1 MLMARALMVAVA
13 VLCLSDGARA
23 VAQPTPPPE
32 PAPAPAPAPEPIPG
46 PEPVPA
52 PEAAPTSVPEP
63 SPAPS
68 EPAPAA
74 TAEAAPAAEPEPPSF
89 PTLHP
94 YGFVRLDFIAGDSRL
109 SNIQF
114 PFFAESEPDDRSAE
128 TSIHPRLSRVGLD
141 LMPFNVTESAQV
153 AGKIEIDF
161 QNGGRESREVPR
173 LRHGYLTLG
182 TPMFELLAG
191 QTWDLIAPLFP
202 TANADSLMWNAGN
215 LGDRRPQIRATAKPP
230 AGDGSLRLAVAVGQ
244 TGAVD
249 GQDRD
254 MDMRIDGQDGLPT
267 AQALAELKIATVTA
281 GVWGHVARETVDATN
296 TDSNSMA
303 VGAHG
308 KVEIGKAAVQ
318 GEVWYGQELSDV
330 RGAIGQAVNG
340 MGEEIAAAG
349 GWLEVAVK
357 PIPQSTTAV
366 GFTIDDPVDDDIDV
380 GQRSRNYVAYLAQH
394 IRPWKA
400 FQVGAEYLFWTTDY
414 KEAEQGR
421 VNRID
426 VHLTAFFE

>member
-1 MLMARALMVAVA
+1 MRIAHAIVVAVA
-13 VLCLSDGARA
+13 VLCFANAGR
-23 VAQPTPPPE
+23 VIAQPTTTPQPTPAPAPEPVPGPEPTPAPE
-32 PAPAPAPAPEPIPG
+32 PAPAP
-46 PEPVPA
+46 
-52 PEAAPTSVPEP
+52 VPEP
-63 SPAPS
+63 TAAVP
-68 EPAPAA
+68 EPAPAT

-94 YGFVRLDFIAGDSRL
+94 YGFVRLDFIFGDSRL

-114 PFFAESEPDDRSAE
+114 PFFAESEPDDRSPE
-128 TSIHPRLSRVGLD
+128 TSIHPRLTRVGLD

-161 QNGGRESREVPR
+161 QNGGRESRELPR
-173 LRHGYLTLG
+173 LRHGYLTIG
-182 TPMFELLAG
+182 TAMFELLAG

-215 LGDRRPQIRATAKPP
+215 LGDRRPQIRATAKPKVGEG
-230 AGDGSLRLAVAVGQ
+230 ALRLAVAVGQ

-281 GVWGHVARETVDATN
+281 GVWGHVARETVDATDS
-296 TDSNSMA
+296 DSNSMA
-303 VGAHG
+303 VGAHA
-308 KVEIGKAAVQ
+308 KVEIGVAAVQ

-330 RGAIGQAVNG
+330 RGAIGQAVNA

-380 GQRSRNYVAYLAQH
+380 GQRARNYVAYVAQH
-394 IRPWKA
+394 VRPWKA

-414 KEAEQGR
+414 EEAEQGR